1 MFNFLFSTNP
11 SLAFIWAVLAE
22 VFVYMKTSKTDR
34 EFDSIIQDVEEEM
47 EMEDE
52 DADDEP
58 ISVAYLED
66 TAYWVLDNT
75 FYQADIIDGYI
86 DKTSSRPVDVFK
98 MSNKELLKML
108 FILDNLT
115 EG

>member
-1 MFNFLFSTNP
+1 MFYFMFAVNP
-11 SLAFIWAVLAE
+11 SIAFLWAVLSEALSY
-22 VFVYMKTSKTDR
+22 VRMSKTDR

-47 EMEDE
+47 EEKD
-52 DADDEP
+52 DDEAV
-58 ISVAYLED
+58 SVAYVED
-66 TAYWVLDNT
+66 TAYWVINNT
-75 FYQADIIDGYI
+75 FYQADIVDGYI
-86 DKTSSRPVDVFK
+86 DRSSSRPVDVFK